1 MLSQEVVSMDLKLF
15 TVALGLGAVAG
26 ATTVLMLPRQS
37 SARQLAQQAADKT
50 RMAIDDMMDTDCH
63 C

>member
-1 MLSQEVVSMDLKLF
+1 MDIKLF

-26 ATTVLMLPRQS
+26 ATTVLMLPRQNT
-37 SARQLAQQAADKT
+37 ARQMAQQAADKT
-50 RMAIDDMMDTDCH
+50 RLAIDDMMDTDCH